1 MAQPTIVA
9 DITETSVQINEGQP
23 LISLDIGT
31 SPVSVNVTPSTI
43 AANQTQPLVQ
53 VTLVPNPSLT
63 VTVGHP
69 AIIVDVTGVGGNTDW
84 NGIVNKPSTF
94 PPTLPI
100 AESGVTNLVSD
111 LAGKVGTSDPRLSDA
126 RTPLVHASTHAHG
139 GSDPVTITYSDLASI
154 PSTFTPSAH
163 ASTHAHGGSDPVTIT
178 YSDLSGIPS
187 TFAPSAHHTSHQHGG
202 SDAVSI
208 TYSDLLSIPSSFAPS
223 AHETS
228 HITGG
233 SDIIPA
239 PTTSKSGLVPVLPST
254 SATSKFLRGDATFVA
269 VDYSALTSVPSTFT
283 PAAHAT
289 THESGGTDVIAIDL
303 LGAASDNTNLN
314 VSTSAHGL
322 VPKAPNLT
330 AQYLRGDGTWSI
342 VPTATST
349 AGGLVPTPPNN
360 TTTFLRGDAS
370 FAAVAYSALSGT
382 PSTFTPSGHHTTH
395 EHGGSD
401 PVSITYSDLL
411 SIPST
416 FAPSAH
422 ETSHITGGSDVIPAP
437 TTSASGLVP
446 VLPASSA
453 TSKFLRGDASF
464 VAVDY
469 SNLTSVPTSFTP
481 SAHHASHQPGGSDQV
496 TLAYSGQATLNF
508 GSADNGGSDVMT
520 AKTTVSATWLTASSF
535 PTASLCTGLDHTD
548 ADDILVEE
556 LTAYVANLVIGTS
569 FDIIVTAPNGSSGQ
583 YAVNYFSNY

>member
-9 DITETSVQINEGQP
+9 DITETSVQINEGAPQVS
-23 LISLDIGT
+23 IDIGT
-31 SPVSVNVTPSTI
+31 SPVTVTTTPSTI
-43 AANQTQPLVQ
+43 ATNQTQPLVQ

-63 VTVGHP
+63 VTVGQP

-100 AESGVTNLVSD
+100 NESDVNNLVSD

-126 RTPLVHASTHAHG
+126 RTPLAHAPTHSSAGSDPVTISNTQVTGLGTASVKDAPASGNASSGQVVIGSDTRLTDARTPVAHASTHAHG

-187 TFAPSAHHTSHQHGG
+187 TFAPSAHHTTHEHGG

-208 TYSDLLSIPSSFAPS
+208 TYSDLLSIPSSFAPSAHQTTHEHGGSDPVAITYSDLLSIPSTFAPS

-269 VDYSALTSVPSTFT
+269 VDYSTLTSV
-283 PAAHAT
+283 
-289 THESGGTDVIAIDL
+289 
-303 LGAASDNTNLN
+303 
-314 VSTSAHGL
+314 
-322 VPKAPNLT
+322 
-330 AQYLRGDGTWSI
+330 
-342 VPTATST
+342 
-349 AGGLVPTPPNN
+349 
-360 TTTFLRGDAS
+360 
-370 FAAVAYSALSGT
+370 

-422 ETSHITGGSDVIPAP
+422 ETSHIAGGSDVIPAP

-446 VLPASSA
+446 VLPASGG
-453 TSKFLRGDASF
+453 TGKFLRGDASF

-469 SNLTSVPTSFTP
+469 SNLTSVPTSFAP

-496 TLAYSGQATLNF
+496 TLAYSGQSTLDF
-508 GSADNGGSDVMT
+508 GSTDNGGSDYMV
-520 AKTTVSATWLTASSF
+520 AQTTVSATWLTASSF
-535 PTASLCTGLDHTD
+535 PTVTVCTGQDHTD
-548 ADDILVEE
+548 SDDAMVEE
-556 LTAYVANLVIGTS
+556 LLATVGNIVIGTS
-569 FDIIVTAPNGSSGQ
+569 FDVILWAPNGASGK